1 MPPDTT
7 VTLPTPLGPVAITAP
22 ADRPRRVRRRTPE
35 HQRFIAGHWPSLAA
49 AAFEG
54 YRRHGAGAV
63 VLWRETTAGRF
74 RARPFEPER
83 LFYTTQIHALPGTTE
98 ADFDGWEARQLET
111 YDPQAAALVVIV
123 EGQDLVG
130 YHASGPPSPPEA
142 LRGSQ
147 ASLN

>member
-1 MPPDTT
+1 MSDTT
-7 VTLPTPLGPVAITAP
+7 VSVPTPLGDIAITAP
-22 ADRPRRVRRRTPE
+22 VDRSRRVRKRQDAHR
-35 HQRFIAGHWPSLAA
+35 QFIAGHWSSLAA

-63 VLWRETTAGRF
+63 VLWRDTEAARF
-74 RARPFEPER
+74 RPRPFEPER

-111 YDPQAAALVVIV
+111 YDPHSSALVVIV
-123 EGQDLVG
+123 EGKDLAG
-130 YHASGPPSPPEA
+130 YHASGPPRPPDA

-147 ASLN
+147 ATLN

>member
-7 VTLPTPLGPVAITAP
+7 VSVPTPHGAVAITSSSG
-22 ADRPRRVRRRTPE
+22 RPRRVRRRAE
-35 HQRFIAGHWPSLAA
+35 AHRRFIAGHWPSLAA
-49 AAFEG
+49 AAYEG

-63 VLWRETTAGRF
+63 VLWRDVRASRF
-74 RARPFEPER
+74 SATPFEPEG

-111 YDPQAAALVVIV
+111 YDPAAAALVVIV
-123 EGQDLVG
+123 EGRDLAG
-130 YHASGPPSPPEA
+130 YHASGATAPPVA
-142 LRGSQ
+142 LQASQ